1 MRRVLATLR
10 KLFNVDK
17 VAENSPVA
25 VAKYFC
31 VNSSKSLLIPRLA
44 QQETDVRR
52 RRRPTV
58 KQVSKVPITLSN
70 CCHPEQNINF
80 FIEK

>member
-10 KLFNVDK
+10 KLFK
-17 VAENSPVA
+17 VAAISPVA

>member
-10 KLFNVDK
+10 KLFEVTK
-17 VAENSPVA
+17 NSPVA